1 MIVVGLCVLLVLLL
15 IVFVTQ
21 RTSMCLYSAN
31 TVGRYGFLTKFF
43 LNPTEIVQLV
53 DDMMTVYGI
62 TDIQFQDWF
71 PNYSGR
77 YQSFTDVGQGT
88 AIPMPNWW
96 FQKQWKDPWFQQNVI
111 YADTLRAA
119 IQRIHYHGG
128 RAWAYVQSQGSE
140 FYNLAGP
147 PEACISFVSDED
159 ATYGPNKYNADTT
172 RLDLNGDPTVDFAIF
187 HDFTKNYQLEKII
200 YDDQWKCQTGLNTDG
215 TVYRIIPAYM
225 ANEPLAAY
233 QCNAWV
239 EVVKEYNFDGI
250 HWDTMLYKD
259 NDKKTQDS
267 ALQFLTR
274 SNTILQRVGLLQT
287 FNDINGAFN
296 IYNQVE
302 FLYREIWNP
311 DAEKLYYNVIDLM
324 GAPNTV
330 IAMYPGTTKFGCP
343 SKYCPQVNGKN
354 ISQEELI
361 MLRWNAAK
369 AHHAR
374 YLIMGNGQDRLVTEY
389 FPGSIEMTDDLKQ
402 FMQLNAA

>member
-1 MIVVGLCVLLVLLL
+1 
-15 IVFVTQ
+15 
-21 RTSMCLYSAN
+21 
-31 TVGRYGFLTKFF
+31 
-43 LNPTEIVQLV
+43 
-53 DDMMTVYGI
+53 
-62 TDIQFQDWF
+62 
-71 PNYSGR
+71 
-77 YQSFTDVGQGT
+77 
-88 AIPMPNWW
+88 
-96 FQKQWKDPWFQQNVI
+96 
-111 YADTLRAA
+111 
-119 IQRIHYHGG
+119 
-128 RAWAYVQSQGSE
+128 
-140 FYNLAGP
+140 
-147 PEACISFVSDED
+147 
-159 ATYGPNKYNADTT
+159 
-172 RLDLNGDPTVDFAIF
+172 
-187 HDFTKNYQLEKII
+187 
-200 YDDQWKCQTGLNTDG
+200 
-215 TVYRIIPAYM
+215 
-225 ANEPLAAY
+225 
-233 QCNAWV
+233 
-239 EVVKEYNFDGI
+239 
-250 HWDTMLYKD
+250 MLYKD